1 MLSQHKSKNKSKK
14 IPKSLSRQRTT
25 RNNRQSR
32 RINSR
37 KSNLE
42 LKKLE
47 ESIKSQAKIQEY
59 AIQIENHEMYAHANK
74 ILLILLVNLAAKK
87 TDASI
92 KLANKYSKKT
102 GIKIPNLNLTSKVPS
117 PSSTVKQIKN
127 SYHHPPSGSIAPG
140 WVWK

>member
-1 MLSQHKSKNKSKK
+1 MVLQRKSRK

-25 RNNRQSR
+25 KNNRLSR
-32 RINSR
+32 RINSK

-59 AIQIENHEMYAHANK
+59 AIQIENHEMHAHANK
-74 ILLILLVNLAAKK
+74 ILLILMVNLVAKK
-87 TDASI
+87 TEESI

-102 GIKIPNLNLTSKVPS
+102 GIKIPEINLKSKVPS

-127 SYHHPPSGSIAPG
+127 SYHHPPRGSIAPG
-140 WVWK
+140 WVWQ